1 VTLLPKK
8 RACFKAVAFINYFS
22 DCLYSVEIEELLKK
36 KRITTGNR
44 VRITKGKQAYEGLLM
59 PRIGLG
65 DKNSIVLKL
74 DNGYNAGIR
83 FEHGLNIKKIKGGR
97 QIRFKSAKVRAFKDP
112 NKPTVSILGCGG
124 TIASRVEYT
133 TGAVFPAFSPD
144 DLLLSFPELKEITNI
159 QGRKLFDLFSEDM
172 TPAHWQII
180 AREVAKEIILMHGTD
195 TLHYTAA
202 ALSFMVQN
210 PTVPVV
216 IVGAQRSSDR
226 GSSDNAMNLASGALI
241 GAKSDI
247 AEVGVCMH
255 ANMSDDYCFF
265 HQGTK
270 VRKMH
275 TSRRDTFRSI
285 NVLPFAKVWYGSREI
300 ELLRTDYKTLK
311 TGRVVLDDKIN
322 PRVGLFY
329 TYPGIEPEMIEG
341 LGSFYDGVVIAGT
354 GLGHVPTNP
363 SNNKLAKNLIPALQ
377 VLIETGVPV
386 VIAPQTI
393 YGRMNLN
400 VYEAGRLLNEIGV
413 IGHGCDWTPETALVK
428 LMWVLGH
435 TKNLNKVRE
444 IMLKNVA
451 GEISERTEAE
461 AFLI

>member
-1 VTLLPKK
+1 M
-8 RACFKAVAFINYFS
+8 
-22 DCLYSVEIEELLKK
+22 LKK
-36 KRITTGNR
+36 KGIKTGSR
-44 VRITKGKQAYEGLLM
+44 VRITKGRQTYEGLLM

-65 DKNSIVLKL
+65 DTNSIVLKL
-74 DNGYNAGIR
+74 DNGYNIGIR
-83 FEHGLNIKKIKGGR
+83 FERGLKIRKIRGGR
-97 QIRFKSAKVRAFKDP
+97 QIRFRPAKAVARKDP
-112 NKPTVSILGCGG
+112 SKPTVSILGCGG
-124 TIASRVEYT
+124 TIASRIEYT

-144 DLLLSFPELKEITNI
+144 DLLLSFPELNEIANI
-159 QGRKLFDLFSEDM
+159 RGRKLFDLFSEDM
-172 TPAHWQII
+172 TPAHWQIV
-180 AREVAKEIILMHGTD
+180 AREVAKEIKSKSDGIILMHGTD
-195 TLHYTAA
+195 TMHYTAA
-202 ALSFMVQN
+202 ALSFMLQN

-216 IVGAQRSSDR
+216 LVGAQRSSDR
-226 GSSDNAMNLASGALI
+226 GSSDNAMNLACGALI

-255 ANMSDDYCFF
+255 GNMADGHCLF

-285 NVLPFAKVWYGSREI
+285 NALPFAKVWYSRREI
-300 ELLRTDYKTLK
+300 ELLRTDYKPRK
-311 TGRVVLDDKIN
+311 TGRFVLDDKIN

-329 TYPGIEPEMIEG
+329 SYPGIEPDMIEG
-341 LGSFYDGVVIAGT
+341 LGSFYDGIVVAGT

-363 SNNKLAKNLIPALQ
+363 GADKLTKNLIPALQ

-393 YGRMNLN
+393 YGRLNLN
-400 VYEAGRLLNEIGV
+400 VYEAGRLLNDIGV

-444 IMLKNVA
+444 LMLKNIA